1 MVEARA
7 NRARSDFFAKGS
19 AAHGWV
25 GKLHPA
31 QEHQHKPLPG
41 FPTAGPGPTR
51 RYETSSP
58 HTFHHPSP
66 PWQVLRNVRIARAP
80 KKFAIP
86 TPYAAVRCPF
96 STPRFRFLNEV
107 AWAKNVRWG
116 GFVFARLTRKG
127 RVMDWHHT
135 TICAVR
141 REGVT
146 ALACDGQ
153 VTLGTTVLK
162 HGACKLRRLVGGRVL
177 AGFAG
182 SVADALALFTRFEA
196 KLEEFGINL
205 ERAAVEL
212 ARDWRTDRAL
222 RHLEAL
228 MIVADSEK
236 LLLLSG
242 SGEVIVPD
250 DGILAVGSG
259 GPLALAAARA
269 LVQFTNLPAPE
280 IAREALRIAAG
291 IDLYTNDRIT
301 VEVVP

>member
-1 MVEARA
+1 MR
-7 NRARSDFFAKGS
+7 
-19 AAHGWV
+19 
-25 GKLHPA
+25 
-31 QEHQHKPLPG
+31 
-41 FPTAGPGPTR
+41 
-51 RYETSSP
+51 
-58 HTFHHPSP
+58 
-66 PWQVLRNVRIARAP
+66 
-80 KKFAIP
+80 
-86 TPYAAVRCPF
+86 
-96 STPRFRFLNEV
+96 
-107 AWAKNVRWG
+107 
-116 GFVFARLTRKG
+116 
-127 RVMDWHHT
+127 WHHT

-141 REGVT
+141 RDGVT
-146 ALACDGQ
+146 ALASDGQ
-153 VTLGTTVLK
+153 VTLGSTVLK
-162 HGACKLRRLVGGRVL
+162 HGASKLRRLAGGRVL

-196 KLEEFGINL
+196 KLEEFGTNL

-228 MIVADSEK
+228 MIVADRDK

-259 GPLALAAARA
+259 GPVALAAARA
-269 LVQFTNLPAPE
+269 LAQFTTLSAPE

>member
-1 MVEARA
+1 M
-7 NRARSDFFAKGS
+7 D
-19 AAHGWV
+19 
-25 GKLHPA
+25 
-31 QEHQHKPLPG
+31 
-41 FPTAGPGPTR
+41 
-51 RYETSSP
+51 
-58 HTFHHPSP
+58 
-66 PWQVLRNVRIARAP
+66 
-80 KKFAIP
+80 
-86 TPYAAVRCPF
+86 
-96 STPRFRFLNEV
+96 RF
-107 AWAKNVRWG
+107 
-116 GFVFARLTRKG
+116 
-127 RVMDWHHT
+127 HHT

-141 REGVT
+141 RDGVT
-146 ALACDGQ
+146 AMACDGQ

-162 HGACKLRRLVGGRVL
+162 HGASKLRRLSGGRVL

-182 SVADALALFTRFEA
+182 SVADALALFTRFEG
-196 KLEEFGINL
+196 KLEEFGTNL

-228 MIVADSEK
+228 MIVADHEK

-280 IAREALRIAAG
+280 IAREALRIASG

>member
-1 MVEARA
+1 ME
-7 NRARSDFFAKGS
+7 
-19 AAHGWV
+19 
-25 GKLHPA
+25 
-31 QEHQHKPLPG
+31 
-41 FPTAGPGPTR
+41 
-51 RYETSSP
+51 
-58 HTFHHPSP
+58 
-66 PWQVLRNVRIARAP
+66 
-80 KKFAIP
+80 
-86 TPYAAVRCPF
+86 
-96 STPRFRFLNEV
+96 RF
-107 AWAKNVRWG
+107 
-116 GFVFARLTRKG
+116 
-127 RVMDWHHT
+127 HHT

-141 REGVT
+141 RDGVT

-153 VTLGTTVLK
+153 VTLGSTVLK
-162 HGACKLRRLVGGRVL
+162 HGASKLRRLAGGRVL

-196 KLEEFGINL
+196 KLEEFGTNL

-228 MIVADSEK
+228 MIVADRDK

-269 LVQFTNLPAPE
+269 LVQFTTLPAPE
-280 IAREALRIAAG
+280 VAREALRIATG
-291 IDLYTNDRIT
+291 IDLYTNDHLT